1 MITKTLSGVV
11 IAVCAWFIYDHTY
24 GLKVNNHTFK
34 APKALNEPIR
44 IAFISDL
51 HIKDQDADFQRLE
64 QIIEAT
70 KDFNPDLIL
79 HGGDYTGEDEYGTR
93 LLKPKILK
101 GIEPLTSFAANYGI
115 LGNHEWWTDN
125 TWRQSLTENGIE
137 VIEGNSKSIFIKDT
151 EVCLRGLG
159 DAFTGNYMPFGFHDD
174 CDGIRITLTHDP
186 LAIQQDS
193 ESGLYLAG
201 HTHCGQL
208 NIPFMDPV
216 WSPTNASIEFL
227 CGVGF
232 NQDKVWLVSSGVGTS
247 IVPLRWGAPA
257 SIELITIR

>member
-1 MITKTLSGVV
+1 MIAKSLAGVFLA
-11 IAVCAWFIYDHTY
+11 ICAWFIY
-24 GLKVNNHTFK
+24 NHTFGLNVNHHTFN
-34 APKALNEPIR
+34 APIELEQPIR
-44 IAFISDL
+44 IVFISDL
-51 HIKDQDADFQRLE
+51 HLKDKGSDFQRLTK
-64 QIIEAT
+64 IIKVT
-70 KDFNPDLIL
+70 KEFNPDLIL
-79 HGGDYTGEDEYGTR
+79 HGGDYTGEDEDGTR
-93 LLKPKILK
+93 LLKPRILK
-101 GIEPLTSFAANYGI
+101 GINPLTNIATNYGI
-115 LGNHEWWTDN
+115 IGNHEWWTDT
-125 TWRQSLTENGIE
+125 TWGQSLTENGIE
-137 VIEGNSKSIFIKDT
+137 LIEGNSKSIFIKDT

-159 DAFTGNYMPFGFHDD
+159 DAFTGNYIPFGFHDD

-186 LAIQQDS
+186 LAIQQDD

-232 NQDKVWLVSSGVGTS
+232 NQEKVWLVSSGVGTS

-257 SIELITIR
+257 SIELITIK